1 MQQGSQKDDKGD
13 WKCIWR
19 NHGWKRPEPKGGNR
33 HPGTGSTAGPKQ
45 DKPRQTCTRTRTV
58 TTAEAK
64 DGFQKQQERQQE
76 LVTAKPP
83 RAVSWSLYKLTADQG
98 GGKVHS
104 KPWKGKP
111 ATLNLQ
117 ARLSFRRRKRVLLI
131 SRNWKNAAR
140 LSPSTRRPWKV
151 FSRKEAQERGNHSCE
166 VNHFKK
172 PGHRWKCCMS

>member
-58 TTAEAK
+58 TSAEAK
-64 DGFQKQQERQQE
+64 DGFQRQQERQQE
-76 LVTAKPP
+76 VVTAKPP
-83 RAVSWSLYKLTADQG
+83 RLSADRSTDSPQARG
-98 GGKVHS
+98 VARCIQNPGR
-104 KPWKGKP
+104 KP

-172 PGHRWKCCMS
+172 PGHRWKRCMS